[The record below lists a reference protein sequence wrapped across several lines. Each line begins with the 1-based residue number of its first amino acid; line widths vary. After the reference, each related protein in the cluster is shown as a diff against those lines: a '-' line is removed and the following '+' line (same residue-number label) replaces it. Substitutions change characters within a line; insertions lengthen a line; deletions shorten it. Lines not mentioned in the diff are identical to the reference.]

1 MNNIQIFIN
10 ESSLHGQYTDYNLE
24 DNIKNFL
31 NMLKYINSQQFNPEI
46 FTTRLFFNVSQ
57 ALNDQH
63 IGGILEKNF
72 SLKKVFFDNIKNV
85 SKWENERIHDLSAN
99 YVYEQEDYVGRSIA
113 ELAERKL
120 QNNELREML
129 VNFPNSKFED
139 KVNIEV
145 CKNNTCNILLN
156 CSFDENSALSCFI
169 SHRLITLNQKYD
181 VNFKY
186 PPRDYQTILNNSG
199 KFAITRYKNQK
210 RKVYERIG
218 YDELWTVDNLHFGKD
233 AHIEVFHKIT
243 GEHLGTSPYDKIILE
258 TKYKE
263 NDRKLF

>member
-1 MNNIQIFIN
+1 MNNVQIFIN
-10 ESSLHGQYTDYNLE
+10 ESSLHGQYNDYDIEN
-24 DNIKNFL
+24 NIKEFL
-31 NMLKYINSQQFNPEI
+31 NTIKYINEQQFDSKI
-46 FTTRLFFNVSQ
+46 FTTKFFFDISQ
-57 ALNDQH
+57 VFHNQH
-63 IGGILEKNF
+63 IGGILQRN
-72 SLKKVFFDNIKNV
+72 STLKRVFFENIKNV
-85 SKWENERIHDLSAN
+85 SKWENERVHDLSAN
-99 YVYEQEDYVGRSIA
+99 YVYEQDDYVGRSIA

-120 QNNELREML
+120 QNDELQEML
-129 VNFPNSKFED
+129 INFPNSKFED

-145 CKNNTCNILLN
+145 CKNNTYNILLN
-156 CSFDENSALSCFI
+156 CSFDEDSALNCFI

-186 PPRDYQTILNNSG
+186 PPRDYQTILNDSE
-199 KFAITRYKNQK
+199 KFAITKYKNQK

-218 YDELWTVDNLHFGKD
+218 YDELWTVDNLHFGND

-243 GEHLGTSPYDKIILE
+243 REHLGTSPYDKIILE